1 MGKIILLDEQTSCRI
16 AAGEVVERPSSV
28 VKELVENSIDAGST
42 RISVEIVKGGI
53 KLIRVTD
60 NGSGMEP
67 DDCVIAFDKHATSK
81 IRSADDLFSVTTMGF
96 RGEALASIAA
106 VAKVTLNTKTSEN
119 PEGTYVV
126 IEGGDLI
133 GTGSVGMSN
142 GTRLTVENLFYN
154 TPARYKFLKK
164 DQTEASY
171 VADVL
176 EKIALANP
184 SVSFTLISDKKQIL
198 YTPGGGNLRN
208 AALGIFGREITG
220 KLIDIS
226 STAGPVT
233 VTGLCGSKDLTFG
246 NRGRQIFF
254 VNGRYI
260 RSKLITSAIDEAYK
274 TLTMKGRFPFVILN
288 ISVPATSVDVN
299 VHPAKTEVR
308 FADESAIF
316 RAVYH
321 SIFDTLQGAG
331 NAGVLSVF
339 ARQEGAG
346 TFDAGSP
353 SAVSPDKGANTGHT
367 VPSESYGSSDRGRA
381 SQTVNESYI
390 KNRRDVVETEQGSL
404 FDTVAGKS
412 PGAPEGS
419 GSAEGSGSPEF
430 YGMPG
435 SPGTPEYNG
444 KPEIH
449 ENKDTAAACT
459 ASSASEPDPEYK
471 AGPQLQNNSSVS
483 EEAGV
488 NTGTTCSTVTA
499 LKTGTDENT
508 GTIVNSDNLNVYRNG
523 RVIGQLFDTYIII
536 ELGTRMYLLDQHAAH
551 ERLKY
556 EEIKNAL
563 QTSDNPSQMLL
574 VPVNLR
580 LSAKEISAYRDC
592 EEFFARLGFE
602 IEEFGGNSLVV
613 RSVPTLIDR
622 EAVSDFIITAL
633 NSKKPG
639 DGHVNVFPDY
649 AVYTMACKAAIKA
662 NRRLS
667 AAEIDALLK
676 ELIRV
681 DNPGTCPHG
690 RPILVSFTQYEIE
703 RRFHRA

>member
-42 RISVEIVKGGI
+42 RIKVEITKGGI

-81 IRSADDLFSVTTMGF
+81 IRNADDLFNITTMGF

-106 VAKVTLNTKTSEN
+106 VSRVTLNTKTANAS
-119 PEGTYVV
+119 EGTFVV
-126 IEGGDLI
+126 IEGGELAE
-133 GTGSVGMSN
+133 TGSVGMAA
-142 GTRLTVENLFYN
+142 GTRITVEDLFYN

-176 EKIALANP
+176 EKIALAYP
-184 SVSFTLISDKKQIL
+184 EISFTLISDKKQIL

-208 AALGIFGREITG
+208 AALGIFGREVTE

-226 STAGPVT
+226 SSTGAVK
-233 VTGLCGSKDLTFG
+233 VSGLCGSKDLTFG

-260 RSKLITSAIDEAYK
+260 KSRLVTSAIDEAYK

-288 ISVPATSVDVN
+288 IYVPVSAVDVN

-308 FADESAIF
+308 FADENSVF

-321 SIFDTLQGAG
+321 AVFDTLQGRDNAVINSVFTLG
-331 NAGVLSVF
+331 ETGSAGVPAAKVKPKHDETDGREKPGSDASVNKTTDY
-339 ARQEGAG
+339 AG
-346 TFDAGSP
+346 FI
-353 SAVSPDKGANTGHT
+353 
-367 VPSESYGSSDRGRA
+367 SS
-381 SQTVNESYI
+381 T
-390 KNRRDVVETEQGSL
+390 KDVAEMTSGSL
-404 FDTVAGKS
+404 FNTTGDRSELAPGEDSKAGLSSADGLVQNGGTTPGHSS
-412 PGAPEGS
+412 PKEDADSVSDAGGS
-419 GSAEGSGSPEF
+419 GYSDRKDISAAGNS
-430 YGMPG
+430 
-435 SPGTPEYNG
+435 
-444 KPEIH
+444 
-449 ENKDTAAACT
+449 AAVV
-459 ASSASEPDPEYK
+459 SKNNISVYK
-471 AGPQLQNNSSVS
+471 
-483 EEAGV
+483 
-488 NTGTTCSTVTA
+488 
-499 LKTGTDENT
+499 
-508 GTIVNSDNLNVYRNG
+508 NG
-523 RVIGQLFDTYIII
+523 RVAGQIFDTYIVI
-536 ELGTRMYLLDQHAAH
+536 EYNNRMYLLDQHAAH

-563 QTSDNPSQMLL
+563 QNAENPSQMLL
-574 VPVNLR
+574 VPLNVR
-580 LSAKEISAYRDC
+580 LSAKEFSVYKDC
-592 EEFFARLGFE
+592 RGFFERLGFD
-602 IEEFGGNSLVV
+602 IEEFSGNTLAV
-613 RSVPTLIDR
+613 RSVPALIGPDAAS
-622 EAVSDFIITAL
+622 EFIITAL
-633 NSKKPG
+633 NSRKPG
-639 DGHVNVFPDY
+639 EGHINVFPDH

-662 NRRLS
+662 NRKLS
-667 AAEIDALLK
+667 PPEIEALLDD
-676 ELIRV
+676 LIRV

-690 RPILVSFTQYEIE
+690 RPILISFTQYEIE